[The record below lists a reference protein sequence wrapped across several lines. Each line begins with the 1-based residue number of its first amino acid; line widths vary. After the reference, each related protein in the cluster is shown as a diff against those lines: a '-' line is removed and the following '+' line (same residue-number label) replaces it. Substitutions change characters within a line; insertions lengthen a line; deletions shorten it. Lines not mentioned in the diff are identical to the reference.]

1 MDHKTWGWR
10 KRSSEK
16 TIIANGKT
24 DLSLRSESSD
34 NEEMISREKEASVD
48 QTMKDL
54 NLKLASLLYENQ
66 AKDEIVAKHSMIA
79 KEAISG
85 RVKAEAEAEILKQEL
100 EKAIKQ
106 EEASN
111 ARLTQLNSALKDS
124 MQQLN
129 LIKGGH
135 EKAIHEA
142 IMKTSTEFQKAQKKL
157 EEKLAEQ
164 NKKLSS
170 LTVENNH
177 LVKVLIMK
185 ETVIEDLA
193 KRNFQAEEEFNRLM
207 AKMDALEK
215 EKAFLVYELRVL
227 EKELEFNRQ
236 STDKSHKLYMEGV
249 NKISKLESDCQR
261 LRILMR
267 KRLPGPAALA
277 KMKNEVEILRKKSN
291 LGNNNP
297 SPEMNLLM
305 EQLHE
310 MEEENNTLRRNLA
323 RNVDSRTVQDN
334 LEMVKYCHHDGS
346 KDLSPKSSFGFG
358 SDESNSSESWALA
371 LIGELENFRND
382 KNCRRLSDLSL
393 MDDFVEME
401 KLAIVSVEPI
411 LTETTGNVESRE
423 ESVAGYITWKSEDKY
438 EKELQTN
445 LSNSIQKI
453 IELLRV
459 IGQTSSTS
467 PGEDNIVQVFQWKG
481 DMEIFMTEL
490 ASAMEWIVGNC
501 ISFKDQF
508 KNLENLHQDLDAMLK
523 LASDMNED
531 LMKRLKESNE
541 TVGSLQRELKETKES
556 KGVIEDQIE
565 NQKMINAELDTQ
577 LSITKVKLN
586 DTLQKLAS
594 LEVEFEDKTHCC
606 EDLEATCLELQLQL
620 ESIDRRP
627 IYKDSLGQ
635 DEKLGRTGWEITAA
649 SAKLVECQQ
658 TILSLGKQL
667 KALNSAKITN
677 LDKAITIARSKKLVN
692 RPSLLDRMLA
702 EDDFN
707 KPQDLAIVT
716 ATVKSK
722 PFLCIMP
729 PILPAKSTLAIVP
742 SKKHGRESG
751 GGFLKKLLMIRRSKG
766 SERQKPY

>member
-1 MDHKTWGWR
+1 MDHKTWAWR

-16 TIIANGKT
+16 TIIANENT
-24 DLSLRSESSD
+24 DLSLRTD
-34 NEEMISREKEASVD
+34 NEETIPREKEASLE
-48 QTMKDL
+48 QTVKDL
-54 NLKLASLLYENQ
+54 HLKLASLLLENQ
-66 AKDEIVAKHSMIA
+66 AKDENIAKHSRIA

-111 ARLTQLNSALKDS
+111 GRLTQLNFALKDS

-129 LIKGGH
+129 LIRGGQ
-135 EKAIHEA
+135 ERVIHDA
-142 IMKTSTEFQKAQKKL
+142 VMKTSAEFEKAQKRL
-157 EEKLAEQ
+157 EEKLSEQ

-193 KRNFQAEEEFNRLM
+193 KRNFQAEDDFARLM

-215 EKAFLVYELRVL
+215 EKAFLVYELRML
-227 EKELEFNRQ
+227 EKELELNRQ

-249 NKISKLESDCQR
+249 KKISKLESECQR

-267 KRLPGPAALA
+267 KRLPGPATLA

-297 SPEMNLLM
+297 STPEMNLLM

-310 MEEENNTLRRNLA
+310 MEEENNILRKNLA
-323 RNVDSRTVQDN
+323 RKDDLRTVQDN
-334 LEMVKYCHHDGS
+334 LELVKYCHHDAS

-382 KNCRRLSDLSL
+382 KSCRRMSDLNL

-401 KLAIVSVEPI
+401 KLALVSVEP
-411 LTETTGNVESRE
+411 TGNDDRRE
-423 ESVAGYITWKSEDKY
+423 ESITGYITWKSEDKY
-438 EKELQTN
+438 EKELQTK
-445 LSNSIQKI
+445 LRNSIHKI
-453 IELLRV
+453 VELLRV
-459 IGQTSSTS
+459 IGQTSST
-467 PGEDNIVQVFQWKG
+467 PLGEDNIVRAFQWKG
-481 DMEIFMTEL
+481 DLEIFTNEL

-501 ISFKDQF
+501 IPFKDQY
-508 KNLENLHQDLDAMLK
+508 KNLESLHQDLDSMLK

-531 LMKRLKESNE
+531 LMKRLRESNE
-541 TVGSLQRELKETKES
+541 TVGNLQRELKETKEC
-556 KGVIEDQIE
+556 KGMIEDQIE
-565 NQKMINAELDTQ
+565 NQKMINEELDTQ

-586 DTLQKLAS
+586 DVLQKLVS
-594 LEVEFEDKTHCC
+594 LEVEYEDKTHCC

-620 ESIDRRP
+620 ESIDRKP
-627 IYKDSLGQ
+627 YHKDSPGR
-635 DEKLGRTGWEITAA
+635 DEKLGKTGWEITAA

-658 TILSLGKQL
+658 TILNLGKQL

-677 LDKAITIARSKKLVN
+677 MDKAMTIVRSKKLVN
-692 RPSLLDRMLA
+692 RPSLRDRMLA

-707 KPQDLAIVT
+707 KPQDLAIISGT
-716 ATVKSK
+716 EKSK

-729 PILPAKSTLAIVP
+729 PLPAAKLSMAIIP
-742 SKKHGRESG
+742 SKKRGGDQGGG
-751 GGFLKKLLMIRRSKG
+751 GGFLRKLLMIRNKGSGRSKA
-766 SERQKPY
+766 